1 MSVNELLALWSEA
14 ERKPGIGKYAAVRP
28 EAIAA
33 AVARLDDTDREAADI
48 LRWLTWWYQFQ
59 SNGLRWREKEI
70 GRLIADGIAGDSTTE
85 KPQ

>member
-1 MSVNELLALWSEA
+1 MTINELLALWSEA
-14 ERKPGIGKYAAVRP
+14 ERKPDIGKYTAVYP

-59 SNGLRWREKEI
+59 SSGLRWREKEI
-70 GRLIADGIAGDSTTE
+70 GRLMVEGIAGDSTAEAT
-85 KPQ
+85 K